1 MADETLVKTEKI
13 INLSNQEAIIVSRDI
28 LSSHTISEIK
38 YLVKYLLNSL
48 NYIRYVAINEN
59 NHKYV
64 PDVIKL
70 CATKKQCLKAEL
82 LNFASLFF
90 NEDNFHLFLETLPD
104 NVRAIWIA
112 AADKIF
118 LSEKEA
124 NELLGEECVIDTHRW
139 HQVGV
144 CNTLG
149 EGIFKITS
157 SERFDYSDNNTY
169 YLTFKSYWLRELT
182 YRCSHHT
189 LKDCQTAVLPDK
201 LTVFNAEADLFQEI
215 PILNNLRESGM
226 LTLGRTHFF
235 TAKLRKAL
243 DKARINNFNLN
254 EKSTKYYEET
264 LRSYYLIITYLLTCE
279 RTYDHVINSASPLQL
294 IQLCVK
300 YVFDHTSKFC
310 KLFLPHITCID
321 RDYDYSHRNT
331 NRLMRSFERS
341 LLTLKSSMWVS
352 IEQVLYQTRC
362 FFDNKTYVSIL
373 IQEPTSYYNIGFK
386 LHDKNAD
393 EPIKYDEII
402 TRVTY
407 QSIKSVLLA
416 MASWGIIEIAYDP
429 TTTGNGPSYL
439 TDALRYVRLTNLG
452 KYVLGEAKSYQLP
465 ATMVNTRKDFELNT
479 DRLLIK
485 VLNPNSKGSFALEKI
500 ATPITSQLYRTDFS
514 VFLKECNTKD
524 DIVKN
529 INLFKKYIANEP
541 PQIWAGFFNAMLER
555 SNALKKVRTSYITR
569 SIDAKDKELQDI
581 IMHDPNI
588 KQYILRAEGY
598 VVLIEQAHLSNVNN
612 ILKHMVTP
620 SNSPHWHEI
629 LACCPHRHL

>member
-28 LSSHTISEIK
+28 LSNHTITEIK

-59 NHKYV
+59 NHNYV

-429 TTTGNGPSYL
+429 TTTANGLSYL

-465 ATMVNTRKDFELNT
+465 ATMVNTCKDFELNA

-485 VLNPNSKGSFALEKI
+485 VLNPNSKGNFALGKI

-581 IMHDPNI
+581 IMHDPKL

-598 VVLIEQAHLSNVNN
+598 VVLIEQAHLNDVNN
-612 ILKHMVTP
+612 ILKTYGYT
-620 SNSPHWHEI
+620 I
-629 LACCPHRHL
+629 

>member
-13 INLSNQEAIIVSRDI
+13 IDLSNQEAIIVSRDI
-28 LSSHTISEIK
+28 LSSHTITEIK

-59 NHKYV
+59 NHNYV

-70 CATKKQCLKAEL
+70 CATKKQCPKAEL

-139 HQVGV
+139 YQVGV

-485 VLNPNSKGSFALEKI
+485 VLNPNSKGNFALGKI
-500 ATPITSQLYRTDFS
+500 TTPITPQLYRTDFS

-598 VVLIEQAHLSNVNN
+598 VVLIEQAHLNDVNN
-612 ILKHMVTP
+612 ILKTYGYT
-620 SNSPHWHEI
+620 I
-629 LACCPHRHL
+629 

>member
-28 LSSHTISEIK
+28 LSSHTITEIK

-59 NHKYV
+59 NHNYV

-235 TAKLRKAL
+235 TAKLRKSL

-429 TTTGNGPSYL
+429 TTTANGLSYL

-465 ATMVNTRKDFELNT
+465 ATMVNTCKDFELNA

-485 VLNPNSKGSFALEKI
+485 VLNPNSKGNFALGKI

-581 IMHDPNI
+581 IMHDPKL

-598 VVLIEQAHLSNVNN
+598 VVLIEQAHLNDVNN
-612 ILKHMVTP
+612 ILKTYGYT
-620 SNSPHWHEI
+620 I
-629 LACCPHRHL
+629 

>member
-13 INLSNQEAIIVSRDI
+13 IDLSNQEATIVSRDI
-28 LSSHTISEIK
+28 LSSHTITEIK

-59 NHKYV
+59 NHNYV

-362 FFDNKTYVSIL
+362 FFDHKTYVSIL

-416 MASWGIIEIAYDP
+416 LASWGIIEIAYDP

-465 ATMVNTRKDFELNT
+465 ATMVNTCKDFELNA

-598 VVLIEQAHLSNVNN
+598 VVLIEQAHLSDVNN
-612 ILKHMVTP
+612 ILKTYGYT
-620 SNSPHWHEI
+620 I
-629 LACCPHRHL
+629 

>member
-13 INLSNQEAIIVSRDI
+13 IDLSNQEAIIVSRDI
-28 LSSHTISEIK
+28 LSSHTITEIK

-48 NYIRYVAINEN
+48 NYIRYVAVNEN
-59 NHKYV
+59 NHNYV

-189 LKDCQTAVLPDK
+189 LKDCQIAVLPDK

-485 VLNPNSKGSFALEKI
+485 VLNPNSKGNFALEKI
-500 ATPITSQLYRTDFS
+500 AAPITSQLYRTNFS

-529 INLFKKYIANEP
+529 IDLFKKYIANEP
-541 PQIWAGFFNAMLER
+541 PQIWEDFFNAMLER
-555 SNALKKVRTSYITR
+555 TNALKKVRTSYITR

-581 IMHDPNI
+581 IMHDPKL

-598 VVLIEQAHLSNVNN
+598 VVLIEQAHLSDVNN
-612 ILKHMVTP
+612 ILKTYGYT
-620 SNSPHWHEI
+620 I
-629 LACCPHRHL
+629 

>member
-13 INLSNQEAIIVSRDI
+13 IDLSNQEAIIVSRDI
-28 LSSHTISEIK
+28 LSSHTITEIK

-59 NHKYV
+59 NHNYV

-201 LTVFNAEADLFQEI
+201 LTVFNAEADVFQEI

-362 FFDNKTYVSIL
+362 FFDHKTYVSIL

-416 MASWGIIEIAYDP
+416 LASWGIIEIAYDP

-465 ATMVNTRKDFELNT
+465 ATMVNTCKDFELNA

-598 VVLIEQAHLSNVNN
+598 VVLIEQAHLSDVNN
-612 ILKHMVTP
+612 ILKTYGYT
-620 SNSPHWHEI
+620 I
-629 LACCPHRHL
+629 

>member
-64 PDVIKL
+64 PDLIKL

-90 NEDNFHLFLETLPD
+90 NENNFHLFLETLPD

-362 FFDNKTYVSIL
+362 FFDHKTYVSIL
-373 IQEPTSYYNIGFK
+373 IQEPTSHYNIGFK
-386 LHDKNAD
+386 LRDKNAD

-465 ATMVNTRKDFELNT
+465 ATIVNTRKDFELNT

-541 PQIWAGFFNAMLER
+541 PQIWADFFNAMLER
-555 SNALKKVRTSYITR
+555 SNALKKVKTSYITR

-598 VVLIEQAHLSNVNN
+598 VVLIEQAHLNDVNN
-612 ILKHMVTP
+612 ILKTYGYT
-620 SNSPHWHEI
+620 I
-629 LACCPHRHL
+629 

>member
-13 INLSNQEAIIVSRDI
+13 IDLSNQEAIIVSRDI
-28 LSSHTISEIK
+28 LSSHTITEIK

-48 NYIRYVAINEN
+48 NYIRYVVINEN

-362 FFDNKTYVSIL
+362 FFDHKTYVSIL

-465 ATMVNTRKDFELNT
+465 ATMVNTCKDFELNA

-485 VLNPNSKGSFALEKI
+485 VLNPNSKGSFALGKI
-500 ATPITSQLYRTDFS
+500 AAPITPQLYRTDFS
-514 VFLKECNTKD
+514 VFLKECNTQD
-524 DIVKN
+524 DIEKN
-529 INLFKKYIANEP
+529 IDLFKKYIANEP
-541 PQIWAGFFNAMLER
+541 PQIWADFFNTMLER
-555 SNALKKVRTSYITR
+555 TNALKKVKTNYITR

-598 VVLIEQAHLSNVNN
+598 VVLIEQAHLNDVNN
-612 ILKHMVTP
+612 ILKTYGYT
-620 SNSPHWHEI
+620 I
-629 LACCPHRHL
+629 

>member
-64 PDVIKL
+64 PDLIKL

-90 NEDNFHLFLETLPD
+90 NENNFHLFLETLPD

-362 FFDNKTYVSIL
+362 FFDHKTYVSIL

-386 LHDKNAD
+386 LHDKNAG

-465 ATMVNTRKDFELNT
+465 ATIVNTCKDFELNT

-485 VLNPNSKGSFALEKI
+485 VLNPNSKGNFALGKI
-500 ATPITSQLYRTDFS
+500 ATPITPQLYRTDFS

-524 DIVKN
+524 DIKKK
-529 INLFKKYIANEP
+529 IDLFKKYIANEP
-541 PQIWAGFFNAMLER
+541 PQIWADFFNAMLER
-555 SNALKKVRTSYITR
+555 SNALKKVKTSYITR

-598 VVLIEQAHLSNVNN
+598 VVLIEQAHLNDVNN
-612 ILKHMVTP
+612 ILKTYGYT
-620 SNSPHWHEI
+620 I
-629 LACCPHRHL
+629 

>member
-13 INLSNQEAIIVSRDI
+13 IDLSNQEAIIVSRDI
-28 LSSHTISEIK
+28 LSSHTITEIK

-59 NHKYV
+59 NHNYV

-598 VVLIEQAHLSNVNN
+598 VVLIEQAHLNDVNN
-612 ILKHMVTP
+612 ILKTYGYT
-620 SNSPHWHEI
+620 I
-629 LACCPHRHL
+629 

>member
-13 INLSNQEAIIVSRDI
+13 IDLSNQEAIIVSRDI
-28 LSSHTISEIK
+28 LSSHTITEIK

-59 NHKYV
+59 NHNYV

-362 FFDNKTYVSIL
+362 FFDHKTYVSIL

-416 MASWGIIEIAYDP
+416 LASWGIIEIAYDP

-465 ATMVNTRKDFELNT
+465 ATIVNTCKDFELNA

-598 VVLIEQAHLSNVNN
+598 VVLIEQAHLSDVNN
-612 ILKHMVTP
+612 ILKTYGYT
-620 SNSPHWHEI
+620 I
-629 LACCPHRHL
+629 

>member
-28 LSSHTISEIK
+28 LSSHTITEIK

-59 NHKYV
+59 NHNYV

-118 LSEKEA
+118 LSEKDA
-124 NELLGEECVIDTHRW
+124 NELLGEECLIDTHRW

-182 YRCSHHT
+182 YRCSRHT

-362 FFDNKTYVSIL
+362 FFDHKTYVSIL

-416 MASWGIIEIAYDP
+416 LASWGIIEIAYDP

-465 ATMVNTRKDFELNT
+465 ATMVNTCKDFELNA

-598 VVLIEQAHLSNVNN
+598 VVLIEQAHLSDVNN
-612 ILKHMVTP
+612 ILKTYGYT
-620 SNSPHWHEI
+620 I
-629 LACCPHRHL
+629 

>member
-182 YRCSHHT
+182 YRCSHQT

-362 FFDNKTYVSIL
+362 FFDHKTYVSIL

-386 LHDKNAD
+386 LRDKNAD

-429 TTTGNGPSYL
+429 TTTANGPSYL

-465 ATMVNTRKDFELNT
+465 ATIVNTCKDFELNT

-514 VFLKECNTKD
+514 VFLKDCNTKD
-524 DIVKN
+524 DIKKK
-529 INLFKKYIANEP
+529 IDLFKKYIANEP
-541 PQIWAGFFNAMLER
+541 PQIWADFFNAMLER
-555 SNALKKVRTSYITR
+555 SNALKKVKTNYITR

-581 IMHDPNI
+581 IMHNPNI

-598 VVLIEQAHLSNVNN
+598 VVLIEQAHLNDVNN
-612 ILKHMVTP
+612 ILKTYGYT
-620 SNSPHWHEI
+620 I
-629 LACCPHRHL
+629 

>member
-28 LSSHTISEIK
+28 LSSHTITEIK

-59 NHKYV
+59 NHNYV

-157 SERFDYSDNNTY
+157 SERFDYSDNNTF

-429 TTTGNGPSYL
+429 TTTANGLSYL

-465 ATMVNTRKDFELNT
+465 ATMVNTCKDFELNA

-485 VLNPNSKGSFALEKI
+485 VLNPNSKGNFALGKI

-581 IMHDPNI
+581 IMHDPKL

-598 VVLIEQAHLSNVNN
+598 VVLIEQAHLNDVNN
-612 ILKHMVTP
+612 ILKTYGYT
-620 SNSPHWHEI
+620 I
-629 LACCPHRHL
+629 

>member
-13 INLSNQEAIIVSRDI
+13 INLSNQEAIIVSHDI

-104 NVRAIWIA
+104 NVRTIWIA

-118 LSEKEA
+118 LSEKDA

-362 FFDNKTYVSIL
+362 FFNHKTYVSIL

-386 LHDKNAD
+386 LRDKNAD

-452 KYVLGEAKSYQLP
+452 KYVFGKAKFYQLP
-465 ATMVNTRKDFELNT
+465 TTMVNTCKDFELNT

-524 DIVKN
+524 DIKKK
-529 INLFKKYIANEP
+529 IDLFKKYIANEP
-541 PQIWAGFFNAMLER
+541 PQIWADFFNAMLER
-555 SNALKKVRTSYITR
+555 SNALKKVKTSYITR

-598 VVLIEQAHLSNVNN
+598 VVLIEQAHLSDVNN
-612 ILKHMVTP
+612 ILKTYGYT
-620 SNSPHWHEI
+620 I
-629 LACCPHRHL
+629 

>member
-13 INLSNQEAIIVSRDI
+13 IDLSNQEAIIVSRDI
-28 LSSHTISEIK
+28 LSSHTITEIK

-59 NHKYV
+59 NHNYV

-485 VLNPNSKGSFALEKI
+485 VLNPNSKGNFALEKI
-500 ATPITSQLYRTDFS
+500 AAPITSQLYRTNFS

-524 DIVKN
+524 DIEKN
-529 INLFKKYIANEP
+529 IDLFKKYIANEP
-541 PQIWAGFFNAMLER
+541 PQIWADFFNTMLER
-555 SNALKKVRTSYITR
+555 TNALKKVKTNYITR

-581 IMHDPNI
+581 IMHDPKL

-598 VVLIEQAHLSNVNN
+598 VVLIEQAHLSDVNN
-612 ILKHMVTP
+612 ILKTYGYT
-620 SNSPHWHEI
+620 I
-629 LACCPHRHL
+629 

>member
-13 INLSNQEAIIVSRDI
+13 IDLSNQEAIIVSRDI
-28 LSSHTISEIK
+28 LSSHTITEIK

-59 NHKYV
+59 NHNYV

-386 LHDKNAD
+386 LRDKNAD

-402 TRVTY
+402 TRVTH

-416 MASWGIIEIAYDP
+416 LASWGIIEIAYDP
-429 TTTGNGPSYL
+429 TTTANGPSYL

-452 KYVLGEAKSYQLP
+452 KYVFGKAKFYQLP
-465 ATMVNTRKDFELNT
+465 TTMVNTCKDFELNA

-500 ATPITSQLYRTDFS
+500 AAPITSQLYRTNFS

-529 INLFKKYIANEP
+529 IDLFKKYIANEP
-541 PQIWAGFFNAMLER
+541 PQIWEDFFNAMLER
-555 SNALKKVRTSYITR
+555 TNALKKVRTSYITR

-581 IMHDPNI
+581 ILHDPNI

-598 VVLIEQAHLSNVNN
+598 VVLIEQAHLNDVNN
-612 ILKHMVTP
+612 ILKTYGYT
-620 SNSPHWHEI
+620 I
-629 LACCPHRHL
+629 

>member
-13 INLSNQEAIIVSRDI
+13 IDLSNQEAIIVSRDI
-28 LSSHTISEIK
+28 LSSHTITEIK

-59 NHKYV
+59 NHNYV

-465 ATMVNTRKDFELNT
+465 ATMVNTRKDFELNA

-598 VVLIEQAHLSNVNN
+598 VVLIEQAHLSDVNN
-612 ILKHMVTP
+612 ILKTYGYT
-620 SNSPHWHEI
+620 I
-629 LACCPHRHL
+629 

>member
-64 PDVIKL
+64 PDLIKL

-362 FFDNKTYVSIL
+362 FFDHKTYVSIL

-386 LHDKNAD
+386 LRDKNAD

-429 TTTGNGPSYL
+429 TTTANGPSYL

-452 KYVLGEAKSYQLP
+452 KYIFGKSKFYQLP
-465 ATMVNTRKDFELNT
+465 TTMVNTCKDFELNT

-514 VFLKECNTKD
+514 VFLKDCNTKD
-524 DIVKN
+524 DIKKK
-529 INLFKKYIANEP
+529 IDLFKKYIANEP
-541 PQIWAGFFNAMLER
+541 PQIWADFFNAMLER
-555 SNALKKVRTSYITR
+555 SNALKKVKTNYITR

-598 VVLIEQAHLSNVNN
+598 VVLIEQAHLNDVNN
-612 ILKHMVTP
+612 ILKTYGYT
-620 SNSPHWHEI
+620 I
-629 LACCPHRHL
+629 

>member
-13 INLSNQEAIIVSRDI
+13 IDLSNQEAIIVSRDI
-28 LSSHTISEIK
+28 LSSHTITEIK

-59 NHKYV
+59 NHNYV

-157 SERFDYSDNNTY
+157 SERFHYSDNNTY

-310 KLFLPHITCID
+310 ELFLPHITCID

-465 ATMVNTRKDFELNT
+465 ATMVNTCKDFELNA

-485 VLNPNSKGSFALEKI
+485 VLNPNSKGNFALGKI

-581 IMHDPNI
+581 IMHDPKL

-598 VVLIEQAHLSNVNN
+598 VVLIEQAHLNDVNN
-612 ILKHMVTP
+612 ILKTYGYT
-620 SNSPHWHEI
+620 I
-629 LACCPHRHL
+629 

>member
-13 INLSNQEAIIVSRDI
+13 IDLSNQEAIIVSRDI
-28 LSSHTISEIK
+28 LSSHTITEIK

-59 NHKYV
+59 NHNYV

-331 NRLMRSFERS
+331 NRLMRSFERN

-386 LHDKNAD
+386 LRDKNAD

-402 TRVTY
+402 TRVTH

-416 MASWGIIEIAYDP
+416 LASWGIIEIAYDP
-429 TTTGNGPSYL
+429 TTTANGPSYL

-452 KYVLGEAKSYQLP
+452 KYVFGKAKFYQLP
-465 ATMVNTRKDFELNT
+465 TTMVNTCKDFELNA

-500 ATPITSQLYRTDFS
+500 AAPITSQLYRTNFS

-529 INLFKKYIANEP
+529 IDLFKKYIANEP
-541 PQIWAGFFNAMLER
+541 PQIWEDFFNAMLER
-555 SNALKKVRTSYITR
+555 TNALKKVRTSYITR

-581 IMHDPNI
+581 ILHDPNI

-598 VVLIEQAHLSNVNN
+598 VVLIEQAHLNDVNN
-612 ILKHMVTP
+612 ILKTYGYT
-620 SNSPHWHEI
+620 I
-629 LACCPHRHL
+629 

>member
-13 INLSNQEAIIVSRDI
+13 IDLSNQEAIIVSRDI
-28 LSSHTISEIK
+28 LSSHTITEIK

-48 NYIRYVAINEN
+48 NYIRYVAVNEN
-59 NHKYV
+59 NHNYV

-429 TTTGNGPSYL
+429 TTTANGLSDL

-465 ATMVNTRKDFELNT
+465 ATMVNTCKDFELNA

-485 VLNPNSKGSFALEKI
+485 VLNPNSKGNFALGKI

-581 IMHDPNI
+581 IMHDPKL

-598 VVLIEQAHLSNVNN
+598 VVLIEQAHLSDVNN
-612 ILKHMVTP
+612 ILKTYGYT
-620 SNSPHWHEI
+620 I
-629 LACCPHRHL
+629 

>member
-13 INLSNQEAIIVSRDI
+13 IDLSNQEAIIVSRDI
-28 LSSHTISEIK
+28 LSSHTITEIK

-59 NHKYV
+59 NHNYV

-598 VVLIEQAHLSNVNN
+598 VVLIEQAHLSDVNN
-612 ILKHMVTP
+612 ILKTYGYT
-620 SNSPHWHEI
+620 I
-629 LACCPHRHL
+629 

>member
-13 INLSNQEAIIVSRDI
+13 IDLSNQEAIIVSRDI
-28 LSSHTISEIK
+28 LSSHTITEIK

-118 LSEKEA
+118 LSEKDA
-124 NELLGEECVIDTHRW
+124 NELLGEECLIDTHRW

-429 TTTGNGPSYL
+429 TTTANGLSYL

-465 ATMVNTRKDFELNT
+465 ATMVNTCKDFELNA

-485 VLNPNSKGSFALEKI
+485 VLNPNSKGNFALGKI

-598 VVLIEQAHLSNVNN
+598 VVLIEQAHLNDVNN
-612 ILKHMVTP
+612 ILKTYGYT
-620 SNSPHWHEI
+620 I
-629 LACCPHRHL
+629 

>member
-13 INLSNQEAIIVSRDI
+13 INLSSQSAIIQSRNI
-28 LSSHTISEIK
+28 LSRYVVSELRP
-38 YLVKYLLNSL
+38 LVKYLFNSL
-48 NYIRYVAINEN
+48 DYIRYVAIDKEN
-59 NHKYV
+59 NKYV
-64 PDVIKL
+64 PSAIKL
-70 CATKKQCLKAEL
+70 CDDYKHCCKSEL
-82 LNFASLFF
+82 LDFASLFF
-90 NEDNFHLFLETLPD
+90 TRSNFHLYLEALPD
-104 NVRAIWIA
+104 NVRALWIA

-118 LSEKEA
+118 LSENEA
-124 NELLGEECVIDTHRW
+124 NKLLGEECIDPHSWGT
-139 HQVGV
+139 QV
-144 CNTLG
+144 CETLG
-149 EGIFKITS
+149 ENIFEITE
-157 SERFDYSDNNTY
+157 SESDDYGTNDTN
-169 YLTFKSYWLRELT
+169 YLTFTYPWLRELT

-300 YVFDHTSKFC
+300 CVFDHTSKFC
-310 KLFLPHITCID
+310 ELFLPHITCID

-485 VLNPNSKGSFALEKI
+485 VLNPNSKGNFALGKI
-500 ATPITSQLYRTDFS
+500 ATPITPQLYRTDFS

-529 INLFKKYIANEP
+529 IDLFKKYIANEP
-541 PQIWAGFFNAMLER
+541 PQIWEDFFNAMLER
-555 SNALKKVRTSYITR
+555 TNALKKVRTSYITR

-581 IMHDPNI
+581 IMHDPKL

-598 VVLIEQAHLSNVNN
+598 VMLIEQAHLNDVNN
-612 ILKHMVTP
+612 ILKTYGYT
-620 SNSPHWHEI
+620 I
-629 LACCPHRHL
+629 

>member
-13 INLSNQEAIIVSRDI
+13 IDLSNQEAIIVSRDI
-28 LSSHTISEIK
+28 LSSHTITEIK

-118 LSEKEA
+118 LSEKDA
-124 NELLGEECVIDTHRW
+124 NELLGEECLIDTHRW

-182 YRCSHHT
+182 YRCSRHT

-362 FFDNKTYVSIL
+362 FFDYKTYVSIL

-416 MASWGIIEIAYDP
+416 LASWGIIEIAYAP

-439 TDALRYVRLTNLG
+439 TDALRYVRLTSLG

-465 ATMVNTRKDFELNT
+465 ATMVNTCKDFELNA

-598 VVLIEQAHLSNVNN
+598 VVLIEQAHLSDVNN
-612 ILKHMVTP
+612 ILKTYGYT
-620 SNSPHWHEI
+620 I
-629 LACCPHRHL
+629 

>member
-13 INLSNQEAIIVSRDI
+13 IDLSNQEAIIVSRDI
-28 LSSHTISEIK
+28 LSSHTITEIK

-118 LSEKEA
+118 LSEKDA
-124 NELLGEECVIDTHRW
+124 NELLGEECLIDTHRW

-182 YRCSHHT
+182 YRCSRHT

-362 FFDNKTYVSIL
+362 FFDHKTYVSIL

-416 MASWGIIEIAYDP
+416 LASWGIIEIAYDP

-465 ATMVNTRKDFELNT
+465 ATMVNTCKDFELNA

-555 SNALKKVRTSYITR
+555 SNALKKIRTSYITR

-598 VVLIEQAHLSNVNN
+598 VVLIEQAHLSDVNN
-612 ILKHMVTP
+612 ILKTYGYT
-620 SNSPHWHEI
+620 I
-629 LACCPHRHL
+629 

>member
-64 PDVIKL
+64 PDLIKL

-90 NEDNFHLFLETLPD
+90 NENNFHLFLETLPD

-264 LRSYYLIITYLLTCE
+264 LRSYYLIITYLLICE

-362 FFDNKTYVSIL
+362 FFDHKTYVSIL

-386 LHDKNAD
+386 LRDKNAD

-524 DIVKN
+524 DIEKN
-529 INLFKKYIANEP
+529 IDLFKKYIANEP
-541 PQIWAGFFNAMLER
+541 PQIWADFFNAMLER
-555 SNALKKVRTSYITR
+555 SNALKKVKTSYITR

-598 VVLIEQAHLSNVNN
+598 VVLIEQAHLNDVNN
-612 ILKHMVTP
+612 ILKTYGYT
-620 SNSPHWHEI
+620 I
-629 LACCPHRHL
+629 

>member
-13 INLSNQEAIIVSRDI
+13 IDLSNQEAIIVSRDI
-28 LSSHTISEIK
+28 LSSHTITEIK

-118 LSEKEA
+118 LSEKDA
-124 NELLGEECVIDTHRW
+124 NELLGEECLIDTHRW

-182 YRCSHHT
+182 YRCSRHT

-362 FFDNKTYVSIL
+362 FFDHKTYVSIL

-429 TTTGNGPSYL
+429 TTTANGLSYL

-465 ATMVNTRKDFELNT
+465 ATMVNTCKDFELNA

-485 VLNPNSKGSFALEKI
+485 VLNPNSKGNFALGKI

-529 INLFKKYIANEP
+529 IDLFKKYIANEP
-541 PQIWAGFFNAMLER
+541 PQIWEDFFNAMLER
-555 SNALKKVRTSYITR
+555 TNALKKVRTSYITR

-581 IMHDPNI
+581 IMHDPKL

-598 VVLIEQAHLSNVNN
+598 VVLIEQAHLSDVNN
-612 ILKHMVTP
+612 ILKTYGYT
-620 SNSPHWHEI
+620 I
-629 LACCPHRHL
+629 

>member
-1 MADETLVKTEKI
+1 MADDTLVKTEKI
-13 INLSNQEAIIVSRDI
+13 IDLNNQEAIIVSRDI
-28 LSSHTISEIK
+28 LSSHTITEIK

-90 NEDNFHLFLETLPD
+90 NEYNFHLFLETLPD

-416 MASWGIIEIAYDP
+416 LASWGIIEIAYDP
-429 TTTGNGPSYL
+429 TTTAYGPSYL

-452 KYVLGEAKSYQLP
+452 KYVFGKAKFYQLP
-465 ATMVNTRKDFELNT
+465 TTMVNTCKDFELNA

-555 SNALKKVRTSYITR
+555 TNALKKVRTSYITR

-581 IMHDPNI
+581 IMHDPKL

-598 VVLIEQAHLSNVNN
+598 VVLIEQAHLNDVNN
-612 ILKHMVTP
+612 ILKTYGYT
-620 SNSPHWHEI
+620 I
-629 LACCPHRHL
+629 

>member
-13 INLSNQEAIIVSRDI
+13 IDLSNQEAIIVSRDI
-28 LSSHTISEIK
+28 LSSHTITEIK

-59 NHKYV
+59 NHNYV

-70 CATKKQCLKAEL
+70 CATKKQCLKTEL

-485 VLNPNSKGSFALEKI
+485 VLNPNSKGNFALGKI
-500 ATPITSQLYRTDFS
+500 ATLITPQLYRTDFS

-598 VVLIEQAHLSNVNN
+598 VVLIEQAHLNDVNN
-612 ILKHMVTP
+612 ILKTYGYT
-620 SNSPHWHEI
+620 I
-629 LACCPHRHL
+629 

>member
-13 INLSNQEAIIVSRDI
+13 IDLSNQEAIIVSRDI
-28 LSSHTISEIK
+28 LSSHTITEIK

-59 NHKYV
+59 NHNYV

-485 VLNPNSKGSFALEKI
+485 VLNPNSKGNFALGKI
-500 ATPITSQLYRTDFS
+500 TTPITPQLYRTDFS

-581 IMHDPNI
+581 IMHDPKL

-598 VVLIEQAHLSNVNN
+598 VVLIEQAHLNDVNN
-612 ILKHMVTP
+612 ILKTYGYT
-620 SNSPHWHEI
+620 I
-629 LACCPHRHL
+629 

>member
-13 INLSNQEAIIVSRDI
+13 IDLSNQEAIIVSRDI
-28 LSSHTISEIK
+28 LSSHTITEIK

-59 NHKYV
+59 NHNYV

-341 LLTLKSSMWVS
+341 LLTMKSSMWVS

-362 FFDNKTYVSIL
+362 FFDHKTYVSIL

-416 MASWGIIEIAYDP
+416 LASWGIIEIAYDP

-465 ATMVNTRKDFELNT
+465 ATMVNTCKDFELNA

-598 VVLIEQAHLSNVNN
+598 VVLIEQAHLSDVNN
-612 ILKHMVTP
+612 ILKTYGYT
-620 SNSPHWHEI
+620 I
-629 LACCPHRHL
+629 